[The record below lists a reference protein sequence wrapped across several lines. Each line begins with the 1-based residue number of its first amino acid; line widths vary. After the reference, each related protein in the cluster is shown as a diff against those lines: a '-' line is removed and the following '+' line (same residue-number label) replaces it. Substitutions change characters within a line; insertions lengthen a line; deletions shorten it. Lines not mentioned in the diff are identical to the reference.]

1 MNIVGT
7 VLLAASTAIFLLAA
21 SAAKVWTQAPS
32 MPRLLLVLAL
42 YSAGNLIMLRLIR
55 DFGMGVSLSLSAVIQ
70 LVAVNFVAFA
80 WFGERLQTVQG
91 VGIVLAIVAVGL
103 ITLGPY
109 FSAR

>member
-1 MNIVGT
+1 MNVVGT
-7 VLLAASTAIFLLAA
+7 VLLAASTAIFLFAA
-21 SAAKVWTQAPS
+21 SAAKMWTLAPS
-32 MPRLLLVLAL
+32 LPRLLLVLAL

-70 LVAVNFVAFA
+70 LVAVNVVAFA

-109 FSAR
+109 FSPR